1 MSTTSSDG
9 PFGATG
15 YGTSPALSS
24 GSTSPSST
32 NSSSGAS
39 GSTGASRE
47 STSGSSGS
55 SDASGT
61 AGSGDYTSNG
71 AGYYGTNGSP
81 YSSSGAGTGSSSS
94 YSSGSGSSSGYS
106 SSAYGTTGST
116 TPISTPGSTG
126 TGSTSGAPDNGG
138 TELSRGAVTT
148 RTAPTARVSPGAG
161 GAGAGGAHAT
171 AGSRTASTAAARKHR
186 GPRRVRL
193 AVARVD
199 PWSVMKMSF
208 LLSVALGIAGVVL
221 TAVLWMIL
229 STMNVFT
236 DVEGVLQSL
245 QTTTS
250 DPFSIKDYVG
260 FGRVVS
266 LSIVIGVI
274 DVILMTA
281 IATVMAFLYNICSAL
296 VGGVQL
302 TLTDD

>member
-1 MSTTSSDG
+1 MVRPLRFPAPMAYRRTRPKRTTLRLTTT
-9 PFGATG
+9 AEV
-15 YGTSPALSS
+15 
-24 GSTSPSST
+24 T
-32 NSSSGAS
+32 NEHDERGRVLRPHPVGQRLHDPHHERRLVGRLYRHAVLERSARRPTYY
-39 GSTGASRE
+39 GSTGATFDTGPQSAA
-47 STSGSSGS
+47 GSSTT
-55 SDASGT
+55 T
-61 AGSGDYTSNG
+61 APN
-71 AGYYGTNGSP
+71 
-81 YSSSGAGTGSSSS
+81 
-94 YSSGSGSSSGYS
+94 
-106 SSAYGTTGST
+106 
-116 TPISTPGSTG
+116 
-126 TGSTSGAPDNGG
+126 TSGADTGG
-138 TELSRGAVTT
+138 TPLTRGAVTT
-148 RTAPTARVSPGAG
+148 QTAPTKKVAP
-161 GAGAGGAHAT
+161 
-171 AGSRTASTAAARKHR
+171 TAAARPAARKAKR
-186 GPRRVRL
+186 PRRVRL

-208 LLSVALGIAGVVL
+208 LLSVALGIAGVIL

-236 DVEGVLQSL
+236 DIEGVLQSL

>member
-1 MSTTSSDG
+1 MSTSSEG
-9 PFGATG
+9 SFGAAG
-15 YGTSPALSS
+15 YGSGTSRAPGSS
-24 GSTSPSST
+24 GTSRAP
-32 NSSSGAS
+32 
-39 GSTGASRE
+39 
-47 STSGSSGS
+47 GSSGS
-55 SDASGT
+55 SG
-61 AGSGDYTSNG
+61 N
-71 AGYYGTNGSP
+71 
-81 YSSSGAGTGSSSS
+81 
-94 YSSGSGSSSGYS
+94 
-106 SSAYGTTGST
+106 
-116 TPISTPGSTG
+116 
-126 TGSTSGAPDNGG
+126 TSGASNGD
-138 TELSRGAVTT
+138 TATTSLSRGAVTT
-148 RTAPTARVSPGAG
+148 RTAPTQRVSGAAAQG
-161 GAGAGGAHAT
+161 ARTAGATGAT
-171 AGSRTASTAAARKHR
+171 GAAAPRKHK

-208 LLSVALGIAGVVL
+208 LLSVALGIAGVIL

-229 STMNVFT
+229 STMNVFA
-236 DVEGVLQSL
+236 DIEGVLQSL

-260 FGRVVS
+260 FGRIVS

>member
-1 MSTTSSDG
+1 MSTTSEGGSLGKTQWGSD
-9 PFGATG
+9 P
-15 YGTSPALSS
+15 
-24 GSTSPSST
+24 
-32 NSSSGAS
+32 
-39 GSTGASRE
+39 
-47 STSGSSGS
+47 
-55 SDASGT
+55 T
-61 AGSGDYTSNG
+61 APITSN
-71 AGYYGTNGSP
+71 
-81 YSSSGAGTGSSSS
+81 GSSSS
-94 YSSGSGSSSGYS
+94 SASTQAVSTSSGSGSNGSGGS
-106 SSAYGTTGST
+106 TGGST
-116 TPISTPGSTG
+116 TYYGSNG
-126 TGSTSGAPDNGG
+126 ASFDSGSQAAVGSSGSAPNTSGADTGG
-138 TELSRGAVTT
+138 TPLTRGAVTT
-148 RTAPTARVSPGAG
+148 QTAPTKKVAPA
-161 GAGAGGAHAT
+161 AT
-171 AGSRTASTAAARKHR
+171 AARPAARKAK

-193 AVARVD
+193 AVARMD

-208 LLSVALGIAGVVL
+208 LLSVALGIAGVIL

-229 STMNVFT
+229 STMNVFS
-236 DVEGVLQSL
+236 DIEGVLQSL

>member
-1 MSTTSSDG
+1 MSTTSEGGSRGTTQWGSD
-9 PFGATG
+9 PTAPM
-15 YGTSPALSS
+15 TSGGSSSSS
-24 GSTSPSST
+24 GSTQAMGTSSDT
-32 NSSSGAS
+32 SSGS
-39 GSTGASRE
+39 N
-47 STSGSSGS
+47 GSSG
-55 SDASGT
+55 
-61 AGSGDYTSNG
+61 GSTTYYGSNG
-71 AGYYGTNGSP
+71 ASFD
-81 YSSSGAGTGSSSS
+81 SGAQAAVGSSSS
-94 YSSGSGSSSGYS
+94 
-106 SSAYGTTGST
+106 A
-116 TPISTPGSTG
+116 PN
-126 TGSTSGAPDNGG
+126 TSGADTGG
-138 TELSRGAVTT
+138 TPLTRGAVTT
-148 RTAPTARVSPGAG
+148 QTAPTKKVAPA
-161 GAGAGGAHAT
+161 
-171 AGSRTASTAAARKHR
+171 AAARPATRRAK

-193 AVARVD
+193 AVARMD

-208 LLSVALGIAGVVL
+208 LLSVALGIAGVIL

-274 DVILMTA
+274 DIILLTA
-281 IATVMAFLYNICSAL
+281 IATVTAFLYNICSAL

>member
-1 MSTTSSDG
+1 MSTTSSG
-9 PFGATG
+9 GSFGAAG
-15 YGTSPALSS
+15 YGAGTSRGSGSGKSATSS
-24 GSTSPSST
+24 GS
-32 NSSSGAS
+32 SSSSSAG
-39 GSTGASRE
+39 
-47 STSGSSGS
+47 STSGSGDSGS
-55 SDASGT
+55 SSANGHY
-61 AGSGDYTSNG
+61 GSGG
-71 AGYYGTNGSP
+71 A
-81 YSSSGAGTGSSSS
+81 A
-94 YSSGSGSSSGYS
+94 YSSGSGSGAGTSSSSGS
-106 SSAYGTTGST
+106 S
-116 TPISTPGSTG
+116 
-126 TGSTSGAPDNGG
+126 GSTSGASAGD
-138 TELSRGAVTT
+138 TTTSLSRGAVTT
-148 RTAPTARVSPGAG
+148 RTAPTQKVGAAG
-161 GAGAGGAHAT
+161 RPAGA
-171 AGSRTASTAAARKHR
+171 AGSAPRKHK

-208 LLSVALGIAGVVL
+208 LLSVALGIAGVIL

-236 DVEGVLQSL
+236 DIEGVLQSL

>member
-1 MSTTSSDG
+1 MSTTSEGGSRGTTQWGSD
-9 PFGATG
+9 PTAPI
-15 YGTSPALSS
+15 TSGGSSSSS
-24 GSTSPSST
+24 GSTQAVS
-32 NSSSGAS
+32 SSSG
-39 GSTGASRE
+39 T
-47 STSGSSGS
+47 GSSGS
-55 SDASGT
+55 NGS
-61 AGSGDYTSNG
+61 AGGSTTYYGSNG
-71 AGYYGTNGSP
+71 A
-81 YSSSGAGTGSSSS
+81 AFD
-94 YSSGSGSSSGYS
+94 SGSQEAVGAAGGS
-106 SSAYGTTGST
+106 A
-116 TPISTPGSTG
+116 PN
-126 TGSTSGAPDNGG
+126 TSGADTGG
-138 TELSRGAVTT
+138 TPLTRGAVTT
-148 RTAPTARVSPGAG
+148 QTAPTKKVAPAP
-161 GAGAGGAHAT
+161 
-171 AGSRTASTAAARKHR
+171 AARSATRKSR

-208 LLSVALGIAGVVL
+208 LLSVALGIAGVIL

-229 STMNVFT
+229 STMNVFS

-274 DVILMTA
+274 DIILLTA
-281 IATVMAFLYNICSAL
+281 IATVTAFLYNICSAL

>member
-1 MSTTSSDG
+1 MNARS
-9 PFGATG
+9 
-15 YGTSPALSS
+15 YGRLQRL
-24 GSTSPSST
+24 
-32 NSSSGAS
+32 AS
-39 GSTGASRE
+39 GSTDVLRQQRRELRLRPQSAPRSR
-47 STSGSSGS
+47 
-55 SDASGT
+55 A
-61 AGSGDYTSNG
+61 AR
-71 AGYYGTNGSP
+71 SP
-81 YSSSGAGTGSSSS
+81 SGADT
-94 YSSGSGSSSGYS
+94 
-106 SSAYGTTGST
+106 
-116 TPISTPGSTG
+116 
-126 TGSTSGAPDNGG
+126 GG
-138 TELSRGAVTT
+138 TPLGPGAVTT
-148 RTAPTARVSPGAG
+148 QPLRPDG
-161 GAGAGGAHAT
+161 GPHGRRRAH
-171 AGSRTASTAAARKHR
+171 GAAARKHK

-208 LLSVALGIAGVVL
+208 LLSVALGIAGVIL

-236 DVEGVLQSL
+236 DIEGVLQSL

>member
-1 MSTTSSDG
+1 MSTTSSEG
-9 PFGATG
+9 SFGKAGFGAGSSRGSGSGKSAT
-15 YGTSPALSS
+15 SS
-24 GSTSPSST
+24 GSSASPSTGSG
-32 NSSSGAS
+32 SGSGSDSGAS
-39 GSTGASRE
+39 GGSTNGYYGSGGAAYASG
-47 STSGSSGS
+47 SGSSGS
-55 SDASGT
+55 
-61 AGSGDYTSNG
+61 
-71 AGYYGTNGSP
+71 
-81 YSSSGAGTGSSSS
+81 
-94 YSSGSGSSSGYS
+94 
-106 SSAYGTTGST
+106 
-116 TPISTPGSTG
+116 
-126 TGSTSGAPDNGG
+126 TGSTSGASVGD
-138 TELSRGAVTT
+138 TTTSLSRGAVTT
-148 RTAPTARVSPGAG
+148 RTAPTQKVGAAPGRP
-161 GAGAGGAHAT
+161 AGA
-171 AGSRTASTAAARKHR
+171 AGTVPRKHK

-208 LLSVALGIAGVVL
+208 LLSVALGIAGVIL

-229 STMNVFT
+229 STMNVFS
-236 DVEGVLQSL
+236 DIEGVLQSL

>member
-1 MSTTSSDG
+1 MSTSSPEG
-9 PFGATG
+9 SRSGAGATG
-15 YGTSPALSS
+15 
-24 GSTSPSST
+24 GSDDSRRA
-32 NSSSGAS
+32 SGAS
-39 GSTGASRE
+39 TRTSSE
-47 STSGSSGS
+47 SAGSSGR
-55 SDASGT
+55 SDQP
-61 AGSGDYTSNG
+61 TSNG
-71 AGYYGTNGSP
+71 SGYYGSNGAT
-81 YSSSGAGTGSSSS
+81 YSSSGSQ
-94 YSSGSGSSSGYS
+94 SSGSGSGASA
-106 SSAYGTTGST
+106 SSAAGSGVTGSGVT
-116 TPISTPGSTG
+116 GSSVTG
-126 TGSTSGAPDNGG
+126 AASTSGAASADQGHA
-138 TELSRGAVTT
+138 LSRGAVTN
-148 RTAPTARVSPGAG
+148 RTAPTQRVGAG
-161 GAGAGGAHAT
+161 HAGAT
-171 AGSRTASTAAARKHR
+171 TAAGARPAAQRKHK

-208 LLSVALGIAGVVL
+208 LLSVALGIAGVIL

>member
-1 MSTTSSDG
+1 M
-9 PFGATG
+9 
-15 YGTSPALSS
+15 
-24 GSTSPSST
+24 
-32 NSSSGAS
+32 
-39 GSTGASRE
+39 
-47 STSGSSGS
+47 TSG
-55 SDASGT
+55 
-61 AGSGDYTSNG
+61 
-71 AGYYGTNGSP
+71 
-81 YSSSGAGTGSSSS
+81 
-94 YSSGSGSSSGYS
+94 GSSSGSAATQTRS
-106 SSAYGTTGST
+106 SSSGDGSNGSNGSAGGST
-116 TPISTPGSTG
+116 TYYGSNG
-126 TGSTSGAPDNGG
+126 ASFDSGSQAPVGGGASAPNTSGADTGG
-138 TELSRGAVTT
+138 TPLTRGAVTT
-148 RTAPTARVSPGAG
+148 QTAPTKKVAPA
-161 GAGAGGAHAT
+161 
-171 AGSRTASTAAARKHR
+171 AAARPAARKAR

-193 AVARVD
+193 AVARMD

-208 LLSVALGIAGVVL
+208 LLSVALGIAGVIL

-229 STMNVFT
+229 STMNVFS
-236 DVEGVLQSL
+236 DIEGVLQSL

>member
-1 MSTTSSDG
+1 MSATSPEGSLSG
-9 PFGATG
+9 P
-15 YGTSPALSS
+15 GTSTRTSS
-24 GSTSPSST
+24 GSQ
-32 NSSSGAS
+32 SG
-39 GSTGASRE
+39 
-47 STSGSSGS
+47 
-55 SDASGT
+55 
-61 AGSGDYTSNG
+61 GSGQ
-71 AGYYGTNGSP
+71 NGS
-81 YSSSGAGTGSSSS
+81 YYDTVG
-94 YSSGSGSSSGYS
+94 
-106 SSAYGTTGST
+106 
-116 TPISTPGSTG
+116 G
-126 TGSTSGAPDNGG
+126 TGSTSGASSADKG
-138 TELSRGAVTT
+138 TALSRGAVTN
-148 RTAPTARVSPGAG
+148 RTAPTQRVGPGASG
-161 GAGAGGAHAT
+161 QANQAAQSGQTGQSGAAATGTGA
-171 AGSRTASTAAARKHR
+171 RTSTAPRKHK

-208 LLSVALGIAGVVL
+208 LLSVAIGIAGVVL

-236 DVEGVLQSL
+236 DIEGVLQSL
-245 QTTTS
+245 QSTTA

-274 DVILMTA
+274 DIILMTA

>member
-1 MSTTSSDG
+1 MSATSPEGSVSG
-9 PFGATG
+9 P
-15 YGTSPALSS
+15 GTSTRIGQRVRLLRRQRPERRPTTPGGTAASS
-24 GSTSPSST
+24 GSTS
-32 NSSSGAS
+32 GAS
-39 GSTGASRE
+39 SA
-47 STSGSSGS
+47 
-55 SDASGT
+55 DQGT
-61 AGSGDYTSNG
+61 A
-71 AGYYGTNGSP
+71 
-81 YSSSGAGTGSSSS
+81 
-94 YSSGSGSSSGYS
+94 
-106 SSAYGTTGST
+106 
-116 TPISTPGSTG
+116 
-126 TGSTSGAPDNGG
+126 
-138 TELSRGAVTT
+138 LSRGAVTN
-148 RTAPTARVSPGAG
+148 RTAPTQRVGRP
-161 GAGAGGAHAT
+161 
-171 AGSRTASTAAARKHR
+171 ASQVRRRPSGRPQQPVRAPRPRARKHK

-208 LLSVALGIAGVVL
+208 LLSVALGIAGVIL

-236 DVEGVLQSL
+236 DIEGVLQSL

>member
-1 MSTTSSDG
+1 VGSSA
-9 PFGATG
+9 GAGSNGSG
-15 YGTSPALSS
+15 YG
-24 GSTSPSST
+24 
-32 NSSSGAS
+32 
-39 GSTGASRE
+39 
-47 STSGSSGS
+47 STSGSTTYYG
-55 SDASGT
+55 
-61 AGSGDYTSNG
+61 SNG
-71 AGYYGTNGSP
+71 ASFDSGSQ
-81 YSSSGAGTGSSSS
+81 SAVGSGA
-94 YSSGSGSSSGYS
+94 
-106 SSAYGTTGST
+106 
-116 TPISTPGSTG
+116 TPAPN
-126 TGSTSGAPDNGG
+126 TSGADTGG
-138 TELSRGAVTT
+138 TPLTRGAVTT
-148 RTAPTARVSPGAG
+148 QTAPTKKVAPA
-161 GAGAGGAHAT
+161 AAT
-171 AGSRTASTAAARKHR
+171 ARPAARKAK

-193 AVARVD
+193 AVARMD

-208 LLSVALGIAGVVL
+208 LLSVALGIAGVIL

-236 DVEGVLQSL
+236 DIEGVLQSL

>member
-1 MSTTSSDG
+1 MS
-9 PFGATG
+9 A
-15 YGTSPALSS
+15 
-24 GSTSPSST
+24 
-32 NSSSGAS
+32 SSSEGMSA
-39 GSTGASRE
+39 
-47 STSGSSGS
+47 
-55 SDASGT
+55 
-61 AGSGDYTSNG
+61 G
-71 AGYYGTNGSP
+71 AGL
-81 YSSSGAGTGSSSS
+81 
-94 YSSGSGSSSGYS
+94 GSGSSTRRIPTS
-106 SSAYGTTGST
+106 SSSSETK
-116 TPISTPGSTG
+116 PGSAAGRPDPQAG
-126 TGSTSGAPDNGG
+126 TATRGVSTAEADTADTQAIRSGADDARSSQARA
-138 TELSRGAVTT
+138 TATT
-148 RTAPTARVSPGAG
+148 QAG
-161 GAGAGGAHAT
+161 QS
-171 AGSRTASTAAARKHR
+171 AGSRRAPRK

-208 LLSVALGIAGVVL
+208 LLSVAAGIAGVVL

-229 STMNVFT
+229 STMNVFN

-250 DPFSIKDYVG
+250 NPFSIKDYVG

-281 IATVMAFLYNICSAL
+281 IATVFAFLYNICSAL

>member
-1 MSTTSSDG
+1 MSATSPEGSVSG
-9 PFGATG
+9 P
-15 YGTSPALSS
+15 GTSTRTGS
-24 GSTSPSST
+24 GFSDDQGPNGSYYA
-32 NSSSGAS
+32 AS
-39 GSTGASRE
+39 GSA
-47 STSGSSGS
+47 
-55 SDASGT
+55 
-61 AGSGDYTSNG
+61 
-71 AGYYGTNGSP
+71 
-81 YSSSGAGTGSSSS
+81 
-94 YSSGSGSSSGYS
+94 
-106 SSAYGTTGST
+106 
-116 TPISTPGSTG
+116 
-126 TGSTSGAPDNGG
+126 GSTSGASGADQATP
-138 TELSRGAVTT
+138 LSRGAVTS
-148 RTAPTARVSPGAG
+148 RTAPTQRVGPGQAG
-161 GAGAGGAHAT
+161 QAAQAGTAGA
-171 AGSRTASTAAARKHR
+171 ASTAGTGARTATATRRHK

-208 LLSVALGIAGVVL
+208 LLSVALGIAGVIL

-236 DVEGVLQSL
+236 DIEGVLQSL

>member
-1 MSTTSSDG
+1 MS
-9 PFGATG
+9 A
-15 YGTSPALSS
+15 TSPEGSLS
-24 GSTSPSST
+24 GSGASTRTSGGSGSAG
-32 NSSSGAS
+32 NGQNGSYYASNGAS
-39 GSTGASRE
+39 GSTSGASGAAAE
-47 STSGSSGS
+47 QTTS
-55 SDASGT
+55 
-61 AGSGDYTSNG
+61 
-71 AGYYGTNGSP
+71 
-81 YSSSGAGTGSSSS
+81 
-94 YSSGSGSSSGYS
+94 
-106 SSAYGTTGST
+106 
-116 TPISTPGSTG
+116 
-126 TGSTSGAPDNGG
+126 
-138 TELSRGAVTT
+138 LSRGAVTN
-148 RTAPTARVSPGAG
+148 RTAPTQRVGAG
-161 GAGAGGAHAT
+161 KADSAAASGTAAGASATGARTTT
-171 AGSRTASTAAARKHR
+171 APRKHK

-236 DVEGVLQSL
+236 DIEGVLQSL